1 MRKCKS
7 RASHGAWHMIHIHE
21 AWALTNSSNVTVA
34 SSSVILFWLLT
45 NNVSRAIEGS
55 ACCTRCRLRR
65 TERLAVKEDGGERH
79 GFDLKIIILVSC
91 GAVLNVFMSYHW
103 VPLKTILWK
112 KKKKKPVTF
121 QPSHFLDLTC
131 PVTIHHFN
139 LEEGVVSPDLEVGLD
154 LLRWFSR
161 KGSFELSDHYSSI
174 IVMGKL
180 KAQSSWVSHMAHQSH
195 GKKSPLETLQRHVLE
210 EKSPIKYLS
219 AFLKY
224 LVCRSHDCAGML
236 LLSHY
241 CVCMSGVLCRGPG
254 SSPTSGVVT
263 RGASL
268 ASLSVVLLS
277 VSESDSELLSESL
290 ELPDPP
296 LVGAAG
302 GGWRVAKSGLKG
314 KWHHWLPLLLP
325 NWLEKSPGG
334 HEDWSSVRARRSGV
348 CRSISQTGTMR
359 LRRPREWPTV
369 PSCFFFLSFSVKIH
383 FQLLSCSE
391 IPRFV

>member
-1 MRKCKS
+1 MFSWITIEYICKLFFDIKKQTNKQTCDLS
-7 RASHGAWHMIHIHE
+7 TITLLGSY
-21 AWALTNSSNVTVA
+21 LPSDNSSLQLRGRGSVPRPRSGSWLA
-34 SSSVILFWLLT
+34 SLVLSKGKFWAQWLL
-45 NNVSRAIEGS
+45 
-55 ACCTRCRLRR
+55 
-65 TERLAVKEDGGERH
+65 
-79 GFDLKIIILVSC
+79 
-91 GAVLNVFMSYHW
+91 
-103 VPLKTILWK
+103 
-112 KKKKKPVTF
+112 F
-121 QPSHFLDLTC
+121 QYNS
-131 PVTIHHFN
+131 N
-139 LEEGVVSPDLEVGLD
+139 
-154 LLRWFSR
+154 
-161 KGSFELSDHYSSI
+161 
-174 IVMGKL
+174 GKL

-241 CVCMSGVLCRGPG
+241 CVCMSGVLCQGPG

-302 GGWRVAKSGLKG
+302 GGWGVANSGLKG

-334 HEDWSSVRARRSGV
+334 HEDWSSVRARLSGV
-348 CRSISQTGTMR
+348 CHSISQMGTMR
-359 LRRPREWPTV
+359 LRGPREWPTV
-369 PSCFFFLSFSVKIH
+369 PSCFFFFSFLFLLRYIFSCYLVQKFQGLYRGSDLSYTCSTVLSARRGELNPH
-383 FQLLSCSE
+383 FCHRKLRFRGGGFLLQPHS
-391 IPRFV
+391 